1 MSPCATIPPR
11 VSAEI
16 RDQDTLNT
24 PRTLFGT
31 VASLYPRRYPDV
43 DDPAA
48 LVYNDTRLTYR

>member
-1 MSPCATIPPR
+1 MSPCATIPLG

-31 VASLYPRRYPDV
+31 VALYPRRYPDI

-48 LVYNDTRLTYR
+48 LVYNDTRPTYR